1 MTREF
6 VELPGFRSDWKELGM
21 TDSDL
26 KRLQHELLINPE
38 VGAIMQETGGVRKM
52 RFSYEHRGKSGSIRV
67 VYIDFELR
75 ERIYLLAAFAKN
87 VQTNLTKAERNNLKK
102 LVKVLED

>member
-38 VGAIMQETGGVRKM
+38 VGGHHA
-52 RFSYEHRGKSGSIRV
+52 
-67 VYIDFELR
+67 
-75 ERIYLLAAFAKN
+75 
-87 VQTNLTKAERNNLKK
+87 RNWRC
-102 LVKVLED
+102 